1 MENSTQELTMQQL
14 LDDYEGDFRAPR
26 RGEVVEGKVVM
37 VNDREVVVNI
47 GGKADGIIPKS
58 EVPAEDA
65 ANLRDK
71 FKEGQEID
79 VFILKTDNGDG
90 NVLLSVKRLVVD
102 QDFKELEPIHEAG
115 ETVPVVIKQVVKG
128 GVIAYYKNVRGFIPA
143 SHLSLRY
150 ERDMNKYVGQ
160 TVDVKVIEYDKRKKR
175 AVFSRKEILK
185 VEQADKREKFFND
198 IEEGKIVKGVV
209 KRLANFGAFVDIGG
223 FDGLVHIS
231 EITYGRI
238 KSPNE
243 YLKVNDEIEV
253 KVLNIDEE
261 NEKISLSLKQTKENP
276 WDNAAERYKVNSV
289 HKGKV
294 VNTTDFGAFVE
305 LEPGVEGLVH
315 ISQISLDRIEKPS
328 DILDEGETYDF
339 EVLEIDP
346 VEKKIKLSRK
356 SLIDNAEV
364 LPESEVEEASTDHI
378 AAAKAGY
385 TQGEVKDETCAEC
398 SPAEIQDKKES
409 VEDGAATSVDYTAQA
424 KADYTQGEEVETCA
438 ECSPAEMNYTDA
450 EATDDEVAQP
460 HAD

>member
-1 MENSTQELTMQQL
+1 MENNSTMQEL
-14 LDDYEGDFRAPR
+14 LDAYEGDFRAPR
-26 RGEVVEGKVVM
+26 RGDVVEGKVVM
-37 VNDREVVVNI
+37 VNDREIVVNI
-47 GGKADGIIPKS
+47 GGKADGIVPKS
-58 EVPAEDA
+58 EVAADDA
-65 ANLRDK
+65 INLREK
-71 FKEGQEID
+71 FKEGQELD

-102 QDFKELEPIHEAG
+102 QDFKELEPVHEEG
-115 ETVPVVIKQVVKG
+115 GVVPVVIKQVVKG

-150 ERDMNKYVGQ
+150 ERDMNKYIGQ
-160 TVDVKVIEYDKRKKR
+160 TVNVKVIEYDKRKKR

-185 VEQADKREKFFND
+185 IEQADKREKFFKD
-198 IEEGKIVKGVV
+198 IEEGQIVKGVV

-261 NEKISLSLKQTKENP
+261 NEKISLSLKQTKNNP
-276 WDNAAERYKVNSV
+276 WDSAAERYKINSV
-289 HKGKV
+289 HQGKV

-315 ISQISLDRIEKPS
+315 ISQISVDRIDKPS
-328 DILDEGETYDF
+328 DVLDEGATYDF
-339 EVLEIDP
+339 EVLEIDT

-356 SLIDNAEV
+356 TLMDQEEITPAGTEEEEEKSADFV
-364 LPESEVEEASTDHI
+364 PEAEVEEKNIIDE
-378 AAAKAGY
+378 AAEKVDA
-385 TQGEVKDETCAEC
+385 D
-398 SPAEIQDKKES
+398 S
-409 VEDGAATSVDYTAQA
+409 VE
-424 KADYTQGEEVETCA
+424 EE
-438 ECSPAEMNYTDA
+438 
-450 EATDDEVAQP
+450 
-460 HAD
+460 

>member
-1 MENSTQELTMQQL
+1 MENNSTMQEL
-14 LDDYEGDFRAPR
+14 LDAYEGDFRAPR

-37 VNDREVVVNI
+37 VNDREIVVNI

-58 EVPAEDA
+58 EVAMEDGVS
-65 ANLRDK
+65 LRDK
-71 FKEGQEID
+71 FEEGQELD

-90 NVLLSVKRLVVD
+90 NVLLSVKRLIVD
-102 QDFKELEPIHEAG
+102 QDFKELEPIHEEG
-115 ETVPVVIKQVVKG
+115 TSVPVVIKQVVKG

-185 VEQADKREKFFND
+185 VEQADKREKFFGE
-198 IEEGKIVKGVV
+198 IEEGQIVKGVV

-243 YLKVNDEIEV
+243 YLKAGDEIEV
-253 KVLNIDEE
+253 KILNIDED
-261 NEKISLSLKQTKENP
+261 NEKISLSLKQTKNNP
-276 WDNAAERYKVNSV
+276 WDNAAERYAVNSV
-289 HKGKV
+289 HQGKV

-315 ISQISLDRIEKPS
+315 ISQIAVERIEKPS
-328 DILDEGETYDF
+328 DVLTEGETYDF
-339 EVLEIDP
+339 EVLEIDS

-356 SLIDNAEV
+356 SLVEPAEA
-364 LPESEVEEASTDHI
+364 LPTDMEEEEKSADFEPETVEEEKNIVDEAAEKVEEA
-378 AAAKAGY
+378 
-385 TQGEVKDETCAEC
+385 EV
-398 SPAEIQDKKES
+398 
-409 VEDGAATSVDYTAQA
+409 
-424 KADYTQGEEVETCA
+424 
-438 ECSPAEMNYTDA
+438 DA
-450 EATDDEVAQP
+450 E
-460 HAD
+460 